1 MGKNWAE
8 GNACQHLAMPTTGLQ
23 LNHGIPLGDAN
34 WMQGLN
40 SPFYNESHVAWQAK
54 VREFCQKHGEPIIG
68 AWDLAAVR
76 GEHDKAHQFLK
87 DLMKAANEYGIL
99 PATVG
104 TPWPKEHTT
113 AEAPANYDHFHEM
126 INVIEQGRVAA
137 GFAWAF
143 QGGLGIGLPPLLM
156 FGMPNNPTLLDRVI
170 KDTLSGEKM
179 ICLCITE
186 PAHGSDVSGLRLEAE
201 DKGDHFLLNGE
212 KKWIT
217 NGIYADYFT
226 VACRTDGDGPGGLSM
241 LLVERSEGLSTRKM
255 ECMGVWPS
263 GTTYVEFDDVKVPK
277 ANIIGKQGEGFKQV
291 MYNFNHERWVICC
304 QVMGVMRCCL
314 EEAISF
320 ARQRTTFGKK
330 LVEHQVIQHKLGEM
344 GRMVEATQGM
354 LENITY
360 QMDTMTPDE
369 QNAKLGGHIA
379 LLKVQSTKTCEFVAR
394 EAVQIFG
401 GAGYT
406 RSGKG
411 EKVERAYRE
420 VRAFAIPG
428 GSEEIMLNLAAGQF
442 RFVDRSLSKKA
453 KL

>member
-1 MGKNWAE
+1 
-8 GNACQHLAMPTTGLQ
+8 
-23 LNHGIPLGDAN
+23 
-34 WMQGLN
+34 
-40 SPFYNESHVAWQAK
+40 
-54 VREFCQKHGEPIIG
+54 
-68 AWDLAAVR
+68 
-76 GEHDKAHQFLK
+76 
-87 DLMKAANEYGIL
+87 
-99 PATVG
+99 
-104 TPWPKEHTT
+104 
-113 AEAPANYDHFHEM
+113 
-126 INVIEQGRVAA
+126 
-137 GFAWAF
+137 
-143 QGGLGIGLPPLLM
+143 
-156 FGMPNNPTLLDRVI
+156 
-170 KDTLSGEKM
+170 
-179 ICLCITE
+179 
-186 PAHGSDVSGLRLEAE
+186 
-201 DKGDHFLLNGE
+201 
-212 KKWIT
+212 
-217 NGIYADYFT
+217 
-226 VACRTDGDGPGGLSM
+226 
-241 LLVERSEGLSTRKM
+241 
-255 ECMGVWPS
+255 
-263 GTTYVEFDDVKVPK
+263 
-277 ANIIGKQGEGFKQV
+277 

-314 EEAISF
+314 EEAVSL
-320 ARQRTTFGKK
+320 ARQRTTSGKK